1 MSTAPHYAGFWRRL
15 GATLIDALLLLSIS
29 FVLLYLAYGSDY
41 FASAHE
47 RQGLFNYYGV
57 SDFLINQV
65 LPLVAAVY
73 LWVSF
78 RGTPGKLLLDCQVVD
93 ADSGQALSMKQ
104 AVLRYFAYLV
114 SMLPLCLGFLWIAWD
129 KRKQGFH
136 DKIARTVVVYR
147 PDDLS
152 QKSLRELQKEAQ

>member
-1 MSTAPHYAGFWRRL
+1 MSAEPPYAGFWRRL
-15 GATLIDALLLLSIS
+15 GATLIDTLLLASIS
-29 FVLLYLAYGSDY
+29 FVLLYWAYGTDY

-47 RQGLFNYYGV
+47 RQGLFQYYGV
-57 SDFLINQV
+57 FDLLVNQV
-65 LPLVAAVY
+65 LPLVVAVT
-73 LWVSF
+73 LWVRY
-78 RGTPGKLLLDCQVVD
+78 RGTPGKRLLDCQVVD
-93 ADSGQALSMKQ
+93 ADSGQALSVKQ

-136 DKIARTVVVYR
+136 DKIARTVVLYR

-152 QKSLRELQKEAQ
+152 QKSLQELQKEAQ